1 MFKRHRDQIIKIPC
15 LNLPWE
21 NLDWLK
27 NIKLGKKFKTICVVG
42 MGGSS
47 LGAKALI
54 KGVKCPVQP
63 RFAGQLR
70 LLDNID
76 PNFVN
81 DTLAQIDL
89 KKTLFL
95 LISKSAKPLKL
106 FPC

>member
-1 MFKRHRDQIIKIPC
+1 MSR
-15 LNLPWE
+15 
-21 NLDWLK
+21 
-27 NIKLGKKFKTICVVG
+27 
-42 MGGSS
+42 S
-47 LGAKALI
+47 
-54 KGVKCPVQP
+54 P

-95 LISKSAKPLKL
+95 LISKSGETVEIISLAEIL
-106 FPC
+106 FQKQNHPEILYL